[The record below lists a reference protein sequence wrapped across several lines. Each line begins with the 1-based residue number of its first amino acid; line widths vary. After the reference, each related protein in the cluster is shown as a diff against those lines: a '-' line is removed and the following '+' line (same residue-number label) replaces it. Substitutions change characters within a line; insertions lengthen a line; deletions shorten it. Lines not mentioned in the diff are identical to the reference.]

1 MRMWVSTAR
10 LLLPLAALAQQKPA
24 QQDGNEAEPG
34 EMRTMRLPNGST
46 IRYEVLPGDDDLPP
60 GELIVMHFDNA
71 PAPDNQAAPIARAE
85 EPAPAAAQPRKDR
98 RDDCRELRGR
108 LAVRLL
114 ELRGLTGVDPQLAV
128 WVDRNRYLAGGDAA
142 AIQIAPDPLL
152 LTALSS
158 DAAARGMATELAA
171 CESTQ
176 VP

>member
-1 MRMWVSTAR
+1 
-10 LLLPLAALAQQKPA
+10 
-24 QQDGNEAEPG
+24 
-34 EMRTMRLPNGST
+34 MRTMRLPNGST

-60 GELIVMHFDNA
+60 GELIVMHFDRA
-71 PAPDNQAAPIARAE
+71 PAPENQAALPRAD

-142 AIQIAPDPLL
+142 AIQIAPDLLL

-171 CESTQ
+171 CEGTQ
-176 VP
+176 LP